1 MTGAV
6 SNCSSTTPPDPAYA
20 AALSGSNDQHKQTP
34 YQTRNLRTIYYAEP
48 SHYCRPFVHH
58 TSLPFPTF
66 PFSKPLLKMAVFS
79 AVADIVR
86 LPWIGPVLILI
97 SVFGIAV
104 QKYRAYLRLAHF
116 QGPPGA
122 AWTEL
127 WLARV
132 TWQSRIHTTL
142 RDVNEKYGTASGQ
155 SLLNN
160 TSPPL
165 LS

>member
-1 MTGAV
+1 MAV
-6 SNCSSTTPPDPAYA
+6 ALSNCSSTPPPDPALPLHCPVQWPAPTHTLQMRKPQSY
-20 AALSGSNDQHKQTP
+20 LIRG
-34 YQTRNLRTIYYAEP
+34 TIPLWSSIHP
-48 SHYCRPFVHH
+48 SYIPF
-58 TSLPFPTF
+58 FPTF
-66 PFSKPLLKMAVFS
+66 PFSKPSLKMAVFS
-79 AVADIVR
+79 AVADVVR
-86 LPWIGPVLILI
+86 LPWIGLVLILI
-97 SVFGIAV
+97 SILGIAV
-104 QKYRAYLRLAHF
+104 QKYRTYLRLAHF

-155 SLLNN
+155 SLLSN
-160 TSPPL
+160 TSPPP